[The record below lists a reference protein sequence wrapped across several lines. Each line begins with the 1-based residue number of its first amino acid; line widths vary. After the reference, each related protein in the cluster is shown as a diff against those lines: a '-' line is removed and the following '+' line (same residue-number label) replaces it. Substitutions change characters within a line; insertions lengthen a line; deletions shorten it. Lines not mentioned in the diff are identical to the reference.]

1 MTVSFDEVKDFV
13 LSPAVQ
19 MAAQQM
25 DLGQPFPE
33 ELVAEAHRLGVLTL
47 RLPTSEGGQGL
58 DTRSYIHLMEA
69 VGQGPGV
76 FRLLVHGQN
85 TKWEL
90 IQRFGSPTQKSHLLP
105 RFAAGDW
112 FLSFAMTEPDSGTG
126 RDLSTVATR
135 VDDGWEVT
143 GVKHFVTHATPDGIL
158 ILVAQAEVE
167 GAPQG
172 LTCFVVDC
180 SSPGIELEPMAPS
193 MGLRGAGYYR
203 VGLSGVLLPDDSVL
217 GQIGDGMSVANS
229 FLDVTRLSL
238 ASSAV
243 GMGQRA
249 LDLACDRAIDRV
261 TFGKPIGE
269 RQAIQLLLAEMA
281 SSVEA
286 SRALVAS
293 VASRRDEGEM
303 VDTATSMAK
312 KQTADMV
319 NRVTELSM
327 RVHGGVGFISSS
339 EVERL
344 FRDARSY
351 LFEEGTQEIQA
362 VIIARSL
369 LRERR
374 ASRR

>member
-1 MTVSFDEVKDFV
+1 MTLSFDQVKDFV
-13 LSPAVQ
+13 LSSAVQ
-19 MAAQQM
+19 TAAKRM
-25 DLGQPFPE
+25 DAGQPFPE
-33 ELVAEAHRLGVLTL
+33 ELINEAHRRGMLTM

-58 DTRSYIHLMEA
+58 DTRSYINLMEA

-90 IQRFGSPTQKSHLLP
+90 IHRFGSPSQKSDLLP
-105 RFAAGDW
+105 RFAVGEW
-112 FLSFAMTEPDSGTG
+112 FLSFAMTEPHSGTG

-143 GVKHFVTHATPDGIL
+143 GVKHFVTHARPNGIL
-158 ILVAQAEVE
+158 ILLAQAEVE
-167 GAPQG
+167 GVRQG
-172 LTCFVVDC
+172 VTSFVVDC
-180 SSPGIELEPMAPS
+180 STPGIQLEPMAAT

-203 VGLSGVLLPDDSVL
+203 VALSKVLLPDDSVL
-217 GQIGDGMSVANS
+217 GHLGDGMSVANS

-249 LDLACDRAIDRV
+249 LDLACDRALDRV
-261 TFGKPIGE
+261 TFGKPIGD

-281 SSVEA
+281 TRVEA
-286 SRALVAS
+286 SRALVGS
-293 VASRRDEGEM
+293 VASRRDKGEV
-303 VDTATSMAK
+303 VDTATSIAK
-312 KQTADMV
+312 KQTADMI

-327 RVHGGVGFISSS
+327 RVHGGMGFVSSS

-374 ASRR
+374 VSRR

>member
-1 MTVSFDEVKDFV
+1 MTLSFDQVKDLV
-13 LSPAVQ
+13 LSSAVQ
-19 MAAQQM
+19 TAAEQM
-25 DLGQPFPE
+25 DTGQPFPD
-33 ELVAEAHRLGVLTL
+33 ELIAEAHRLGMLTM

-85 TKWEL
+85 TKWQL
-90 IQRFGSPTQKSHLLP
+90 IHRFGSSAQKADLLP
-105 RFAAGDW
+105 RFAAGEW
-112 FLSFAMTEPDSGTG
+112 FLSFAMTEPHSGTG

-135 VDDGWEVT
+135 VDNGWEVT
-143 GVKHFVTHATPDGIL
+143 GVKHFVTHATPNGIL

-167 GAPQG
+167 GIRQG

-180 SSPGIELEPMAPS
+180 STPGIQLEPMAAT

-203 VGLSGVLLPDDSVL
+203 VALSRVLLPDDSVL
-217 GQIGDGMSVANS
+217 GHLGDGMSVANS

-249 LDLACDRAIDRV
+249 LDLACDRALDRV

-281 SSVEA
+281 TRVEA
-286 SRALVAS
+286 SRALVRS
-293 VASRRDEGEM
+293 VASRRDKGEM

-312 KQTADMV
+312 RHTADMV

-327 RVHGGVGFISSS
+327 RVHGGIGFVSSS

-369 LRERR
+369 LSERR
-374 ASRR
+374 VSR